1 MLVSLSALPAVAL
14 YKVHFLMLL
23 FIQHTIFLPTY
34 PIQGCG
40 RLEPVA
46 AVIG

>member
-1 MLVSLSALPAVAL
+1 MLVSLSALPAV
-14 YKVHFLMLL
+14 YKAHFLMLL
-23 FIQHTIFLPTY
+23 FIEPTIFLPTY
-34 PIQGCG
+34 PTQGRG